1 MDDLSLCL
9 IEFNFRLFDDFLS
22 LFGAFGWVLMVEI
35 VNFFFVLC
43 SCIVFSYVVIVEG
56 LINVF
61 FPFINYCVCSLFVSW
76 ETGKKKVKLWILD
89 SYFLTHKA
97 KIPADWLDICQT
109 QSFTESNPFL
119 WGKFLWV
126 HMIDFHK
133 YFVLLVFSLSLI
145 FLATKRENTGPAE
158 LT

>member
-61 FPFINYCVCSLFVSW
+61 FPFINYCVCSLFVS
-76 ETGKKKVKLWILD
+76 
-89 SYFLTHKA
+89 
-97 KIPADWLDICQT
+97 
-109 QSFTESNPFL
+109 
-119 WGKFLWV
+119 
-126 HMIDFHK
+126 
-133 YFVLLVFSLSLI
+133 
-145 FLATKRENTGPAE
+145 
-158 LT
+158 